1 MEREKGKDRNRAKI
15 RDAAE
20 AIIRAEGI
28 DKLNMRRLAQDAG
41 VSIATPYNLF
51 GSKADVLVSILVEKQ
66 MDFHSPPAEQ
76 EGKPALE
83 LLFEAH
89 DAIRQFFAS
98 DEEFFRAVQRE
109 IMVAEDTAPSHAGL
123 QQATFVIRGYIDQAK
138 RRGELRSD
146 TDVDELSHH
155 LATIMVAVQGMWA
168 SSFFSNEES
177 MAHIKRSWK
186 GVLEAYKP
194 ASKVG

>member
-1 MEREKGKDRNRAKI
+1 MEREKAKDRNRAKI
-15 RDAAE
+15 REAAE
-20 AIIRAEGI
+20 AIIRAEGMER
-28 DKLNMRRLAQDAG
+28 LNMRRLAQDAG

-51 GSKADVLVSILVEKQ
+51 GSKADVLVSILVTKQ

-76 EGKPALE
+76 DGKPALE
-83 LLFEAH
+83 LLFDAH
-89 DAIRQFFAS
+89 DAIRQFFGS

-123 QQATFVIRGYIDQAK
+123 KQTTFVIRGYIDQAK
-138 RRGELRSD
+138 VRGELRSD
-146 TDVDELSHH
+146 TDIDELSHH

-177 MAHIKRSWK
+177 MEHIKRSWI
-186 GVLEAYKP
+186 GALEEYKI
-194 ASKVG
+194 AAQSG